1 MTVQVT
7 IIGLRQIGTSIGLAL
22 GEYKDQIVRTGTDAD
37 PARVQQAQKQGALDK
52 ISYRLADA
60 VRDADVVLLAVP
72 IEDVEE
78 TLKAIAPE
86 LRAGAV
92 ILDTSP
98 LKVAVFEWVK
108 DILPEDRYF
117 ISFLPTL
124 NPVYLHEVEAER
136 GEAHLDLFKN
146 GLVVIACPPG
156 THADAVRLADDL
168 TGLIG
173 ARPFY
178 ADPYESDGLVAAIDL
193 LPQLTSS
200 ALLTAISSQP
210 GWQEARK
217 LGGKAFMAG
226 TSAME
231 MAQGDNPET
240 VFFLNRENTIRVL
253 DNLIHALGSIRDT
266 LVDNDSET
274 LHSLLLKMRDIR
286 HDWWTLRQQ
295 GNWERKT
302 EQTEIPSA
310 AERLGRLIGLRPR
323 KGKK

>member
-1 MTVQVT
+1 
-7 IIGLRQIGTSIGLAL
+7 
-22 GEYKDQIVRTGTDAD
+22 
-37 PARVQQAQKQGALDK
+37 
-52 ISYRLADA
+52 
-60 VRDADVVLLAVP
+60 
-72 IEDVEE
+72 VEE

-178 ADPYESDGLVAAIDL
+178 ADPYESDGLVAAVDL

-323 KGKK
+323 KEKK